1 MRIPV
6 LPLLILTLI
15 CIATDVYIYVAA
27 LKRCRSKAP
36 ARVQL
41 WSAIAL
47 YVGLIITLCLPRRS
61 GSDATLHTIMWALFS
76 FLSVYSA
83 KLIFIIFDLIAK
95 IPQLFRFHRLKWLSL
110 TGGILSVVT
119 FLAVWWGALINRFN
133 IQVNKVDIE
142 VPNLP
147 AKFEG
152 YKIAQFSD
160 LHTGTFGSDTTFV
173 CHLVDKINSL
183 NPDLITFTGD
193 IVNRHTD
200 EILPHISTLSRLE
213 APDGV
218 ISILG
223 NHDYGDYSDWNSP
236 EEKRANL
243 QQLID
248 IQNQMGWNLL
258 LNRTAMLY
266 NSGDSIAIIGVENVG
281 DPPFT
286 VYGSL
291 PDSYK
296 DVNDSV
302 TKILLTHNPAHWS
315 KEIAD
320 RNDNNIALT
329 LSGHTH
335 AMQIE
340 LFGLSPAVFRYK
352 TWGGLYKDSSESH
365 PLYVNIGSGTVGL
378 PMRLG
383 ATPEITL
390 FTLHRAK

>member
-6 LPLLILTLI
+6 IPLLVLTLI
-15 CIATDVYIYVAA
+15 CVATDAYIYVAA
-27 LKRCRSKAP
+27 LKRCSSKVP
-36 ARVQL
+36 SRVQL
-41 WSAIAL
+41 WSAMAL
-47 YVGLIITLCLPRRS
+47 YVGLVVTLCLPRRS

-76 FLSVYSA
+76 FLSIYCS
-83 KLIFIIFDLIAK
+83 KLIFIIFDLLAK
-95 IPQLFRFHRLKWLSL
+95 LPQIFGSHRLKWLSF
-110 TGGILSVVT
+110 TGGCLSVVT

-133 IQVNKVDIE
+133 IQVNEVDIE
-142 VPNLP
+142 VPDLP
-147 AKFEG
+147 LGFEG

-160 LHTGTFGSDTTFV
+160 MHTGTFGSDTTFV
-173 CHLVDKINSL
+173 SHLVDKINSL

-218 ISILG
+218 VSILG
-223 NHDYGDYSDWNSP
+223 NHDYGDYSDWDSP

-243 QQLID
+243 QKLID
-248 IQNQMGWNLL
+248 IQNQIGWNLL
-258 LNRTAMLY
+258 LNESIVLY
-266 NSGDSIAIIGVENVG
+266 NNGDSIAVIGVENVG

-291 PDSYK
+291 KDSYK
-296 DVNDSV
+296 NVNDSV
-302 TKILLTHNPAHWS
+302 AKILLTHNPAHWS
-315 KEIAD
+315 QEIAD
-320 RNDNNIALT
+320 RTDNNIALT

-340 LFGLSPAVFRYK
+340 IFGISPAVFRYK
-352 TWGGLYKDSSESH
+352 TWGGLYKDSKGSH

-378 PMRLG
+378 PMRVG
-383 ATPEITL
+383 ATPEITV

>member
-6 LPLLILTLI
+6 IPLLVLTLI
-15 CIATDVYIYVAA
+15 CVATDAYIYVAA
-27 LKRCRSKAP
+27 LKRCSSKVP
-36 ARVQL
+36 SRVQL

-47 YVGLIITLCLPRRS
+47 YVGLVVTLCLPRRS

-76 FLSVYSA
+76 FLSIYCS
-83 KLIFIIFDLIAK
+83 KLIFIIFDLLAK
-95 IPQLFRFHRLKWLSL
+95 LPQIFCFHRLKWLSL
-110 TGGILSVVT
+110 TGGCLSVVT

-133 IQVNKVDIE
+133 IQVNEVDIE
-142 VPNLP
+142 VPDLP
-147 AKFEG
+147 LGFKG

-173 CHLVDKINSL
+173 SHLVDKINSL

-218 ISILG
+218 VSILG
-223 NHDYGDYSDWNSP
+223 NHDYGDYSDWDSP

-243 QQLID
+243 QKLID
-248 IQNQMGWNLL
+248 IQNQIGWNLL
-258 LNRTAMLY
+258 LNESIVLY
-266 NSGDSIAIIGVENVG
+266 NNGDSIAVIGVENVG

-291 PDSYK
+291 RDSYK
-296 DVNDSV
+296 NVNDSV
-302 TKILLTHNPAHWS
+302 AKILLTHNPAHWS
-315 KEIAD
+315 QEIAD
-320 RNDNNIALT
+320 RTDNNIALT

-340 LFGLSPAVFRYK
+340 FFGISPAVFRYK
-352 TWGGLYKDSSESH
+352 TWGGLYKDSKGSH

-378 PMRLG
+378 PMRVG
-383 ATPEITL
+383 ATPEITV